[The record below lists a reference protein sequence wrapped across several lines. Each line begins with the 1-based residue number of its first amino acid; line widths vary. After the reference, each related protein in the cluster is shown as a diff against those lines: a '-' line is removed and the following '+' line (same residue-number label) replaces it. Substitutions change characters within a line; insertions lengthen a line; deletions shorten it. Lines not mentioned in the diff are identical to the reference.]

1 MIRPAL
7 LFLLLSLT
15 PGLAMATPEEDKTRD
30 EAMFGEEAAADEEE
44 KPAKSS
50 DNPLDE
56 PVRSAGAIRDLLQ
69 DADDPLTIGGTL
81 SLRFQYTWADEFTDD
96 EHILNSPNVVY
107 LFLDARPSERLRAF
121 VRGRL
126 GYDPTLQDGLSATGL
141 PADALTVTLDQLW
154 LKADIARVVYIT
166 IGRQPI
172 RWGSNR
178 FWNPTD
184 VLNQQRRDPLA
195 FYDERV
201 GPTLL
206 KLHFPVESLGW
217 NFYAL
222 AGMDDVKHPDQIIG
236 ALRGEFLVG
245 PIEAS
250 LSASYGKERPLR
262 LGVDLSAGI
271 WLLDLRMEASFAYDD
286 ERPRYLGQFDLAT
299 FDITKDK
306 TPTEQDLSDR
316 WRAQLAAGAEIQIM
330 YTDQDYM
337 LIGVEYFS
345 NPHGYDDADLYDWL
359 LVQSAG
365 GESAF
370 TPFYLGQH
378 YLAAYIMFP
387 SPGTWDDTNI
397 ALSGLGNLSDLTGL
411 IRLNWQVRVLTYLD
425 LAFFAAARLGD
436 RGEFHYGV
444 TVPAGIPGVPDD
456 YKDGFSI
463 YAPRLEFGV
472 WATLAL

>member
-1 MIRPAL
+1 
-7 LFLLLSLT
+7 
-15 PGLAMATPEEDKTRD
+15 
-30 EAMFGEEAAADEEE
+30 MFGGPAEEE
-44 KPAKSS
+44 EEQKAAPVSS
-50 DNPLDE
+50 GVDPLAE
-56 PVRSAGAIRDLLQ
+56 PVRKPGVISDLLHE
-69 DADDPLTIGGTL
+69 ADDPLTIGGSL
-81 SLRFQYTWADEFTDD
+81 SLRFQYTWADEHADD
-96 EHILNSPNVVY
+96 EHLLSSPNVVN

-126 GYDPTLQDGLSATGL
+126 TYDPTVQDGLSSSGL
-141 PADALTVTLDQLW
+141 PADSLAVTLDQLW

-166 IGRQPI
+166 VGRQPI

-222 AGMDDVKHPDQIIG
+222 AGLDDVQHPDEIIG

-245 PIEAS
+245 PMEAS
-250 LSASYGKERPLR
+250 LSASYGKDRPLR
-262 LGVDLSAGI
+262 LGADITAGI
-271 WLLDLRMEASFAYDD
+271 WLLDLRMEVGFVYDD
-286 ERPRYLGQFDLAT
+286 ERPFYEGEFDAAALK
-299 FDITKDK
+299 F
-306 TPTEQDLSDR
+306 PGERDLSDR
-316 WRAQLAAGAEIQIM
+316 WISQLAAGAEIQVQ

-337 LIGVEYFS
+337 IIGVEYFA
-345 NPHGYDDADLYDWL
+345 NPRGYGDADLYDWL
-359 LVQSAG
+359 LLRSAA
-365 GESAF
+365 GEQAF

-387 SPGTWDDTNI
+387 APGDWDDTTI
-397 ALSGLGNLSDLTGL
+397 FLSGLANLSDETGL

-425 LAFFAAARLGD
+425 LAFYASARLGD

-444 TVPAGIPGVPDD
+444 TVPPIPGAPEA

-463 YAPRLEFGV
+463 PASRLEFGV